1 MIRRAIIGGDR
12 WLLQLDLQE
21 PSVGGWYSASGM
33 KHGKVV
39 VTQLQV
45 PQLGPTVNVLSDY
58 VQATIHKQRPRN
70 QRERA

>member
-21 PSVGGWYSASGM
+21 ASVGGWYTASGM

-39 VTQLQV
+39 VTQLQA
-45 PQLGPTVNVLSDY
+45 PQLGPTVNVLFDF
-58 VQATIHKQRPRN
+58 VQAIIHK
-70 QRERA
+70 